1 MTSFLWSVSVLN
13 LDEAVLVTSFLW
25 SVSVLNLDEAV
36 LVTSFLW
43 SVSVLNLD
51 EVELSGPLPRFLP
64 TPTFYSVT
72 VGDTAILECAV
83 VELDD
88 KKVLL

>member
-1 MTSFLWSVSVLN
+1 MLQKSKRGLGLIVCDRRWWSVSVL
-13 LDEAVLVTSFLW
+13 T
-25 SVSVLNLDEAV
+25 LDEAV